1 MVNTLTLS
9 STHTHNKPIS
19 IYVHL
24 PWCIKR
30 CLYCD
35 FNAHQQPSAL
45 PNEEYYQQLMKD
57 LDDITPIINNRPVT
71 SIFFGGG
78 TPNLCPPWLFS
89 ELLNTIAKR
98 FTLNNSVEITMEAN
112 PGASHLDTLG
122 AYQKAGINR
131 LSIGV
136 QSFNSQHLQLLGR
149 IHNPKDALAM
159 VEHAHTLGFNS
170 INIDIMYGLPLQTP
184 KESISDVE
192 QALALPID
200 HLSWYHLTI
209 EPNTYFAKH
218 PPRRA
223 DEDTRFIMEENGL
236 SLLKDHQWFR
246 YEVSAYTKQ
255 KNHQSTHNLNYW
267 HYGDFLGIGAGA
279 HSKWQDNT
287 NHFRRSQRIR
297 SPKHYM
303 SAQSTISQC
312 YLLDAPNIV
321 FEYMLNRLRI
331 PDPVSFQS
339 FTQQTQ
345 LSIEM
350 ILPTLQELESESLI
364 KISEQG
370 FHLTEQGW
378 LFLDHCTERF
388 LPS

>member
-1 MVNTLTLS
+1 MGARNPDGQIIGSAGVETWNEWHKRAEIVYELHPDYWGRGLMTTAMKQVMHFAYQELKAVRLEAFTLVDNPKSSSLLARLAFKQEATLKNIDFLMVNTLTLS

-35 FNAHQQPSAL
+35 FNAHQQPSAI

-184 KESISDVE
+184 KESVSDVE

-209 EPNTYFAKH
+209 EPNTH
-218 PPRRA
+218 
-223 DEDTRFIMEENGL
+223 T
-236 SLLKDHQWFR
+236 
-246 YEVSAYTKQ
+246 
-255 KNHQSTHNLNYW
+255 
-267 HYGDFLGIGAGA
+267 
-279 HSKWQDNT
+279 
-287 NHFRRSQRIR
+287 
-297 SPKHYM
+297 
-303 SAQSTISQC
+303 
-312 YLLDAPNIV
+312 
-321 FEYMLNRLRI
+321 
-331 PDPVSFQS
+331 
-339 FTQQTQ
+339 
-345 LSIEM
+345 
-350 ILPTLQELESESLI
+350 
-364 KISEQG
+364 
-370 FHLTEQGW
+370 
-378 LFLDHCTERF
+378 
-388 LPS
+388 LPSIRHDEQMKTLDSLWKKMG